1 MSAILSPDSREAS
14 EPVIEEHDI
23 ASVSIQEYEADGA
36 VTHIDEADLRS
47 IDDESASS
55 KNAASGELLDPQDIA
70 AYPEGGLRAWL
81 VVIGSFSALVTCFG
95 MMNSIGA
102 FQAYIGTH
110 QLSHLSPGSV
120 GWIFSLY
127 VALAF
132 FCGALVGPVFDAKG
146 PRVLVF
152 VGSILL
158 ILSMMLLGSCTSKA
172 S

>member
-1 MSAILSPDSREAS
+1 MLSPDSRRAS
-14 EPVIEEHDI
+14 ESVIGEQDP
-23 ASVSIQEYEADGA
+23 ASVSIQVHSADG
-36 VTHIDEADLRS
+36 EATRFDNEL
-47 IDDESASS
+47 ANG
-55 KNAASGELLDPQDIA
+55 KKGASGELLDPQDTA

-81 VVIGSFSALVTCFG
+81 VVVGSFSAMVTCFG

-110 QLSHLSPGSV
+110 QLGHLPPGRV

-132 FCGALVGPVFDAKG
+132 FCGAQVGPVFDAKG
-146 PRVLVF
+146 PRVLVL

-158 ILSMMLLGSCTSKA
+158 ILSMMLLGNCTSKT